1 MSSKFITKVL
11 MVLMVAA
18 AMLPTSV
25 AAQDGRKAK
34 KEVKPDYPALAREAH
49 VNGLVRLQV
58 VIAASGRVKSASV
71 VGGHP
76 LLISSAMQAIREW
89 QYEPAAEETTQ
100 VVIFNFSN

>member
-18 AMLPTSV
+18 TLLPV
-25 AAQDGRKAK
+25 GLVAQDGRKVK
-34 KEVKPDYPALAREAH
+34 KEVKPDYPALAKEAH

-58 VIAASGRVKSASV
+58 VIAASGRVTSASV

-76 LLISSAMQAIREW
+76 LLIASAMQAVKEW

-100 VVIFNFSN
+100 VVVFNFSN

>member
-49 VNGLVRLQV
+49 VVPQNGR
-58 VIAASGRVKSASV
+58 IGPSETGRPHVTR
-71 VGGHP
+71 HP
-76 LLISSAMQAIREW
+76 LAFPRCARG
-89 QYEPAAEETTQ
+89 PG
-100 VVIFNFSN
+100 

>member
-18 AMLPTSV
+18 AMLPTSL
-25 AAQDGRKAK
+25 AAQDGRKVK

-89 QYEPAAEETTQ
+89 QYEPAQEETTQ
-100 VVIFNFSN
+100 VVVFNFSN